1 MPIARGRRA
10 ATGRQDGSYIRGSIP
25 HARPNPCSEALAAYP
40 RARLRRAGTFC
51 SRRRLGNSGQGRR
64 WRVGA
69 VVSDCR
75 IILGDCAQ
83 VLPSMEADSID
94 AIVTDPPAGIAF
106 MGKSWDKDRG
116 GRDSWIAW
124 MSGVAAEC
132 LRVAKPG
139 AHALVW
145 AIPRTSHWTAT
156 AWENAGWEVRDRI
169 GHLFGTGFPKSLD
182 IGRAIDKAAGAT
194 RDVLAEIKCRST
206 FDPNSE
212 GGGGFRRGTIQK
224 SAPITD
230 AAKQWNGWGTA
241 LKPSCEDWWLL
252 RKPLAGTVA
261 ENLSRFGTGGINID
275 ACRIEAVPGDYDHPG
290 NLTKRPM
297 SALAYSAANQGAM
310 RCTQAEP
317 NALGRW
323 PANITHDGS
332 DEVLAVFPE
341 SGSGIERVGS
351 SRMPRAGRPQYGEMS
366 QQHVGVDNY
375 GDSGNSARFF
385 FCSKASRAD
394 REEGL
399 DDFEAKQMDESRDE
413 DALGANNPRNRGGE
427 VRKNHHPTVKS
438 TRLMRWLVKLVTR
451 PNGTVLDPFAGSG
464 STGKACV
471 LERRGF
477 IGIEQDPEFV
487 AIADARIDWARKHLR
502 REQLSMFGE
511 ALP

>member
-1 MPIARGRRA
+1 V
-10 ATGRQDGSYIRGSIP
+10 
-25 HARPNPCSEALAAYP
+25 N
-40 RARLRRAGTFC
+40 
-51 SRRRLGNSGQGRR
+51 
-64 WRVGA
+64 
-69 VVSDCR
+69 DCR
-75 IILGDCAQ
+75 ILLGDCAQ

-106 MGKSWDKDRG
+106 MGQDWDKDRG

-169 GHLFGTGFPKSLD
+169 GHLFGTGFPKSLNVSL
-182 IGRAIDKAAGAT
+182 AIDKAAGAQREVIGRRT
-194 RDVLAEIKCRST
+194 DRAATPKQKI
-206 FDPNSE
+206 N
-212 GGGGFRRGTIQK
+212 GGKYIGGENGRADC
-224 SAPITD
+224 SAITAPATD
-230 AAKQWNGWGTA
+230 AAKQWSGWGTA
-241 LKPSCEDWWLL
+241 LKPACEDWWLL

-275 ACRIEAVPGDYDHPG
+275 ACRIEAPDGVPLFGLG
-290 NLTKRPM
+290 KRDAV
-297 SALAYSAANQGAM
+297 SSYSNGLGCD
-310 RCTQAEP
+310 RRRTGEIDKTT
-317 NALGRW
+317 GRW
-323 PANITHDGS
+323 PANVTHDGS

-341 SGSGIERVGS
+341 
-351 SRMPRAGRPQYGEMS
+351 RAGQLGPPSRIHSDSAVAIGKFHSGGNMARR
-366 QQHVGVDNY
+366 
-375 GDSGNSARFF
+375 GDSGSAARFF

-399 DDFEAKQMDESRDE
+399 DEFEAKQMDESRDE
-413 DALGANNPRNRGGE
+413 DAPGANNPRNRGGE
-427 VRKNHHPTVKS
+427 GRKNHHPTVKS
-438 TRLMRWLVKLVTR
+438 TRLMRWLVKLVTP

-487 AIADARIDWARKHLR
+487 AIAEARTDWARKHLR
-502 REQLSMFGE
+502 RAGE
-511 ALP
+511 EAQP